1 MRVHRNQ
8 GALNLGTLPQP
19 ENDTGIRLKSL
30 DWDDIADT
38 QNV

>member
-1 MRVHRNQ
+1 MRVQRNQ

-30 DWDDIADT
+30 DWNSIT
-38 QNV
+38 NTKNV